1 MKLKSTL
8 TAATLM
14 IFVASTATSFAA
26 EEQPANGNTV
36 TTKAEKAEAKKP
48 MKKHNHMTEKTG
60 IPVEAA
66 SGKSHR
72 ETMDKDMPMH
82 DHAKERR

>member
-8 TAATLM
+8 FAATLM
-14 IFVASTATSFAA
+14 IFTVSTATAFAA
-26 EEQPANGNTV
+26 EEQSAGGKAETP
-36 TTKAEKAEAKKP
+36 KAEKAEAQKP
-48 MKKHNHMTEKTG
+48 MKKHSHMTEKTG
-60 IPVEAA
+60 IPAGDTP
-66 SGKSHR
+66 GKSHR

>member
-26 EEQPANGNTV
+26 EEQPANGKAE
-36 TTKAEKAEAKKP
+36 TTKAENVEAKKP
-48 MKKHNHMTEKTG
+48 VKKHSHMTEKTG
-60 IPVEAA
+60 NPAGDTP
-66 SGKSHR
+66 GKSHP
-72 ETMDKDMPMH
+72 ETMDKGMPMH

>member
-8 TAATLM
+8 FAAALI
-14 IFVASTATSFAA
+14 IFSASTATSFAA
-26 EEQPANGNTV
+26 EEPSANG
-36 TTKAEKAEAKKP
+36 KAETTRTENAEAKKP
-48 MKKHNHMTEKTG
+48 VKKHSHMTEKTG
-60 IPVEAA
+60 IPAGDTP
-66 SGKSHR
+66 GKSHR

>member
-1 MKLKSTL
+1 MKLKSAL

-26 EEQPANGNTV
+26 EEQPANGKTE
-36 TTKAEKAEAKKP
+36 TAKAENVEAKKP
-48 MKKHNHMTEKTG
+48 VKKHSHMTEKTG
-60 IPVEAA
+60 MPAEAA

>member
-1 MKLKSTL
+1 M
-8 TAATLM
+8 M
-14 IFVASTATSFAA
+14 IFSTYSVTSFAA
-26 EEQPANGNTV
+26 EEQPASGKAE
-36 TTKAEKAEAKKP
+36 TTKAENVETKKP
-48 MKKHNHMTEKTG
+48 VKKHSHMTEKTG
-60 IPVEAA
+60 IPAEAT

>member
-36 TTKAEKAEAKKP
+36 TTKAENVVTKSKRSINRNLSSEA
-48 MKKHNHMTEKTG
+48 
-60 IPVEAA
+60 
-66 SGKSHR
+66 
-72 ETMDKDMPMH
+72 
-82 DHAKERR
+82 

>member
-8 TAATLM
+8 ITTILM

-26 EEQPANGNTV
+26 EEQPNNGKAE
-36 TTKAEKAEAKKP
+36 TTKAENIETKKP
-48 MKKHNHMTEKTG
+48 VKKHSHMTEKTG
-60 IPVEAA
+60 IPAEAA
-66 SGKSHR
+66 QSKSHR